1 MAFMSLACIELIYK
15 IICGLSKNFKTG
27 FRFSE
32 TNWGSFALWL
42 ILWLQ
47 WLKLTCWGGG
57 GGGEKEWVSPIQPGK
72 TEEAMNH
79 RQNNYVKSV
88 GTSPL
93 RSN

>member
-1 MAFMSLACIELIYK
+1 MATVAKVNVL
-15 IICGLSKNFKTG
+15 G
-27 FRFSE
+27 
-32 TNWGSFALWL
+32 
-42 ILWLQ
+42 
-47 WLKLTCWGGG
+47 GGG